1 MLNFCSFPANS
12 RHNAALLPFDFARSV
27 FLLIQQLF
35 AYFLI
40 NTHIFITVLFRKPF
54 SSFSAQIAKSPFNR
68 NYPETPCSPPTENR
82 PNIPRNSDRFHP
94 RTFSES
100 FYFRSIPNDTNRSP
114 ANFRSFLNKKDPKHV
129 SVPWV
134 LIGSFGE
141 TLGCFGGEGLRASK
155 DNWIIPQSASISNL
169 FD

>member
-1 MLNFCSFPANS
+1 MLNFCNSPANS

-54 SSFSAQIAKSPFNR
+54 SSFSASIAKSPFNR
-68 NYPETPCSPPTENR
+68 NYPETPCYPPTENR

-94 RTFSES
+94 RTFFRIILFPFHSERYKPIS
-100 FYFRSIPNDTNRSP
+100 RQFPLISEQKRPKARFR
-114 ANFRSFLNKKDPKHV
+114 
-129 SVPWV
+129 
-134 LIGSFGE
+134 
-141 TLGCFGGEGLRASK
+141 TLGPDWFF
-155 DNWIIPQSASISNL
+155 W
-169 FD
+169 